1 MPKRTRFALAFA
13 VLLAAL
19 LALTLVAVGG
29 LLALQLHG
37 AAIAAA
43 VAGGVAVAA
52 VAAGHAI
59 LRELPETTEPERVE
73 EPQPEPPP
81 PPLQARVSVM
91 QPRVVQLPPA
101 YLEAVRRG
109 AQARHAAWR
118 QEAQKH

>member
-29 LLALQLHG
+29 LLALQLYG

-52 VAAGHAI
+52 VAAGHAV
-59 LRELPETTEPERVE
+59 LRELPEAERLEVLE
-73 EPQPEPPP
+73 DPPPEPAV
-81 PPLQARVSVM
+81 PPLQARVSVT
-91 QPRVVQLPPA
+91 QPRLVQLPPA

-118 QEAQKH
+118 NEAQKQ

>member
-19 LALTLVAVGG
+19 LVLTLVAVGG

-52 VAAGHAI
+52 VAAGHAV
-59 LRELPETTEPERVE
+59 LRELPEATEPASAQ
-73 EPQPEPPP
+73 EPQPGPPSQ
-81 PPLQARVSVM
+81 PLRARVSVTH
-91 QPRVVQLPPA
+91 PRVVQLPPA

-118 QEAQKH
+118 DEAQKH

>member
-1 MPKRTRFALAFA
+1 MPKRTRIALAFA
-13 VLLAAL
+13 LLLAAL
-19 LALTLVAVGG
+19 LALTLLAVGG
-29 LLALQLHG
+29 LLALQLYG

-52 VAAGHAI
+52 VAAGHAV
-59 LRELPETTEPERVE
+59 LRELPQAQRPEASE
-73 EPQPEPPP
+73 ESPPEPALPP
-81 PPLQARVSVM
+81 VRARVSVT
-91 QPRVVQLPPA
+91 QPRVAQLPPA

>member
-43 VAGGVAVAA
+43 VAGGVAIAA
-52 VAAGHAI
+52 VAAGHVV
-59 LRELPETTEPERVE
+59 LRELPEADRPDVWE
-73 EPQPEPPP
+73 ELPPQP
-81 PPLQARVSVM
+81 PLPQVRARLSVT

-118 QEAQKH
+118 HEAQKH

>member
-43 VAGGVAVAA
+43 VAGAVAVAA
-52 VAAGHAI
+52 VAAGHAV
-59 LRELPETTEPERVE
+59 LRQPPEVDPPAVLE
-73 EPQPEPPP
+73 EPQPQPVLP
-81 PPLQARVSVM
+81 SVP
-91 QPRVVQLPPA
+91 PRVAVTPPRVAQLPPA

-118 QEAQKH
+118 NEAAKH

>member
-29 LLALQLHG
+29 LLTLQLHG

-52 VAAGHAI
+52 VAAGHAV
-59 LRELPETTEPERVE
+59 LRELPEAPKPEWVE
-73 EPQPEPPP
+73 EPQPN
-81 PPLQARVSVM
+81 
-91 QPRVVQLPPA
+91 LPS
-101 YLEAVRRG
+101 RRCRR
-109 AQARHAAWR
+109 ACP
-118 QEAQKH
+118 